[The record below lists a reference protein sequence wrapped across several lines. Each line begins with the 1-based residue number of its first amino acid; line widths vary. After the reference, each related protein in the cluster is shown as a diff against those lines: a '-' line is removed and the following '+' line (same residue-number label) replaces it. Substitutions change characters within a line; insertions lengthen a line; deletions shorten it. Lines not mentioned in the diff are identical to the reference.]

1 MSMEMVWK
9 EACDKSAADR
19 WGNQFVQELGGL
31 ISTKKKKNL
40 NQKTKHT
47 PNQPNLNP
55 LKSPGI

>member
-31 ISTKKKKNL
+31 ISTKKKKKTSTKKPNIPQT
-40 NQKTKHT
+40 NQT
-47 PNQPNLNP
+47 
-55 LKSPGI
+55 